1 MAETLVSPGV
11 LQRENDRSFVASA
24 PVEVGAALV
33 GPTVTGPVEIPTIVT
48 SFGDYREKFGTTF
61 LSGSNQYEFLTSI
74 SAQKYF
80 AEGGRSLLV
89 TRVTP
94 GTFASAT
101 STRVLANS
109 GSATG
114 TNSTSSLNFTGNLPD
129 NNEGLRITNTTGE
142 ISFVAYSGSS
152 NLYAAGTNGID
163 FVRYTGADFTN
174 LVTVINA
181 SSSLIG
187 LTASVTSDTLFL
199 SSSTVGATINGFN
212 IQTGSVSDLLTA
224 VVGVGGLD
232 TVATFGGGAS
242 TTTAI
247 NDNTNISFTLKTI
260 GEGVKFN
267 SAGDLDPDNIT
278 QLSDSSLTSGSEDNL
293 RWEVS
298 NVNNNQ
304 GTFALTI
311 RRGDDTL
318 RSKTILETY
327 TGLSLDPKADNYI
340 EKVIGNQ
347 YLSVDTTT
355 DPNQPLIKLNGD
367 FPTRSRYVYISNVNK
382 QTPDYFNSDGTVN
395 TDGTKSYSA
404 SLPLPASGAFA
415 NGTGDILPSGTA
427 GLYFENIGSGTS
439 AIQGLSTGDYT
450 QAIKILKNTDDF
462 RFNLISAPGINY
474 KDHATTFTSL
484 VELAE
489 DRGDTFFVGDLVG
502 YGENIAN
509 VTLQTNNL
517 NSSFAGSYWPWIKT
531 RSAEL
536 SRDVWSP
543 ASTVM
548 PGVYAYNDRVAAP
561 WFAPAGLNRGGLNV
575 NRAEVKLT
583 SAMRDTL
590 YDARV
595 NPIATFPRNG
605 VVAFGQKTLQK
616 KSSALDRINVRRLLI
631 ALKNFVGDT
640 AKGLVFEQ
648 NTANTRNRFLNVV
661 NPYLESVQQKQ
672 GLYAFR
678 VVMDESNNSPDV
690 IDRNQLVGQV
700 LLQPTKTAEFVILDF
715 TILPTGATFGE

>member
-114 TNSTSSLNFTGNLPD
+114 TQSTASLNFTSNLPD

-163 FVRYTGADFTN
+163 FVRYTGADLTN
-174 LVTVINA
+174 LVTTINA

-247 NDNTNISFTLKTI
+247 NDNTNISLH
-260 GEGVKFN
+260 
-267 SAGDLDPDNIT
+267 D
-278 QLSDSSLTSGSEDNL
+278 
-293 RWEVS
+293 
-298 NVNNNQ
+298 
-304 GTFALTI
+304 ALPI
-311 RRGDDTL
+311 FL
-318 RSKTILETY
+318 
-327 TGLSLDPKADNYI
+327 
-340 EKVIGNQ
+340 
-347 YLSVDTTT
+347 
-355 DPNQPLIKLNGD
+355 
-367 FPTRSRYVYISNVNK
+367 
-382 QTPDYFNSDGTVN
+382 
-395 TDGTKSYSA
+395 
-404 SLPLPASGAFA
+404 
-415 NGTGDILPSGTA
+415 
-427 GLYFENIGSGTS
+427 
-439 AIQGLSTGDYT
+439 
-450 QAIKILKNTDDF
+450 
-462 RFNLISAPGINY
+462 NLIVLGI
-474 KDHATTFTSL
+474 
-484 VELAE
+484 
-489 DRGDTFFVGDLVG
+489 
-502 YGENIAN
+502 
-509 VTLQTNNL
+509 
-517 NSSFAGSYWPWIKT
+517 
-531 RSAEL
+531 
-536 SRDVWSP
+536 
-543 ASTVM
+543 
-548 PGVYAYNDRVAAP
+548 
-561 WFAPAGLNRGGLNV
+561 
-575 NRAEVKLT
+575 
-583 SAMRDTL
+583 
-590 YDARV
+590 
-595 NPIATFPRNG
+595 
-605 VVAFGQKTLQK
+605 
-616 KSSALDRINVRRLLI
+616 
-631 ALKNFVGDT
+631 
-640 AKGLVFEQ
+640 
-648 NTANTRNRFLNVV
+648 
-661 NPYLESVQQKQ
+661 
-672 GLYAFR
+672 
-678 VVMDESNNSPDV
+678 
-690 IDRNQLVGQV
+690 
-700 LLQPTKTAEFVILDF
+700 
-715 TILPTGATFGE
+715 

>member
-94 GTFASAT
+94 GDFTSAT
-101 STRVLANS
+101 STRILANS
-109 GSATG
+109 GSVTG
-114 TNSTSSLNFTGNLPD
+114 TKSTASLDFSGNIPIGNAGIRIVDNTNNEVDFIIVSGSTTNDLPNLNIFTYTGTGLQGLVDEINGTAGLNATLSASLNGTVIGF
-129 NNEGLRITNTTGE
+129 
-142 ISFVAYSGSS
+142 SGS
-152 NLYAAGTNGID
+152 AAGTGLN
-163 FVRYTGADFTN
+163 AFT
-174 LVTVINA
+174 
-181 SSSLIG
+181 
-187 LTASVTSDTLFL
+187 
-199 SSSTVGATINGFN
+199 
-212 IQTGSVSDLLTA
+212 IQTGSTADLATTTYNGLT
-224 VVGVGGLD
+224 D
-232 TVATFGGGAS
+232 VATFGGGS
-242 TTTAI
+242 GTVNGI
-247 NDNTNISFTLKTI
+247 NSNDNISFTIKTI
-260 GEGVKFN
+260 GEGIKFN
-267 SAGDLDPDNIT
+267 NISDIDPDNIV
-278 QLSDSSLTSGSEDNL
+278 QLSDSSLRSGSEDNL

-298 NVNNNQ
+298 NVNDNQ
-304 GTFALTI
+304 GTFTLTV

-347 YLSVDTTT
+347 FLSVDTTT

-367 FPTRSRYVYISNVNK
+367 FPTRSRYVYVSNVNK

-395 TDGTKSYSA
+395 SEGTKSYSA

-439 AIQGLSTGDYT
+439 AIQGLSTTDYT

-474 KDHATTFTSL
+474 KDHATTFNSL

-502 YGENIAN
+502 YGETITN

-517 NSSFAGSYWPWIKT
+517 NTSFAGSYWPWVKT

-536 SRDVWSP
+536 SRDVFTP

>member
-114 TNSTSSLNFTGNLPD
+114 TESTASLDFTSNLPD

-187 LTASVTSDTLFL
+187 FTASVTSDTLFL

-260 GEGVKFN
+260 GEGLKFN
-267 SAGDLDPDNIT
+267 STIDTSPATIV
-278 QLSDSSLTSGSEDNL
+278 QLSDGSLISGSEDNL

-327 TGLSLDPKADNYI
+327 TGLSLDPKADNYV

-347 YLSVDTTT
+347 YYSVIS
-355 DPNQPLIKLNGD
+355 PLVHD
-367 FPTRSRYVYISNVNK
+367 MFM
-382 QTPDYFNSDGTVN
+382 F
-395 TDGTKSYSA
+395 
-404 SLPLPASGAFA
+404 
-415 NGTGDILPSGTA
+415 
-427 GLYFENIGSGTS
+427 
-439 AIQGLSTGDYT
+439 
-450 QAIKILKNTDDF
+450 
-462 RFNLISAPGINY
+462 
-474 KDHATTFTSL
+474 
-484 VELAE
+484 
-489 DRGDTFFVGDLVG
+489 
-502 YGENIAN
+502 
-509 VTLQTNNL
+509 
-517 NSSFAGSYWPWIKT
+517 
-531 RSAEL
+531 
-536 SRDVWSP
+536 
-543 ASTVM
+543 
-548 PGVYAYNDRVAAP
+548 
-561 WFAPAGLNRGGLNV
+561 
-575 NRAEVKLT
+575 LT
-583 SAMRDTL
+583 
-590 YDARV
+590 
-595 NPIATFPRNG
+595 
-605 VVAFGQKTLQK
+605 
-616 KSSALDRINVRRLLI
+616 
-631 ALKNFVGDT
+631 
-640 AKGLVFEQ
+640 
-648 NTANTRNRFLNVV
+648 
-661 NPYLESVQQKQ
+661 
-672 GLYAFR
+672 
-678 VVMDESNNSPDV
+678 
-690 IDRNQLVGQV
+690 
-700 LLQPTKTAEFVILDF
+700 
-715 TILPTGATFGE
+715 

>member
-24 PVEVGAALV
+24 PVEVGAALI

-94 GTFASAT
+94 GTFTSAT
-101 STRVLANS
+101 STRILANS

-114 TNSTSSLNFTGNLPD
+114 TRSTASLDFTGNIPAV
-129 NNEGLRITNTTGE
+129 NNGLRIVDTEGNVDFIIVSSSTTND
-142 ISFVAYSGSS
+142 VP
-152 NLYAAGTNGID
+152 NLNI
-163 FVRYTGADFTN
+163 FNYTGAGLQGIVDE
-174 LVTVINA
+174 INNTSGLNATFSA
-181 SSSLIG
+181 SLNGNVLG
-187 LTASVTSDTLFL
+187 LSGSA
-199 SSSTVGATINGFN
+199 VGAGLNTST
-212 IQTGSVSDLLTA
+212 IQTGSVTDLATLLTSSM
-224 VVGVGGLD
+224 
-232 TVATFGGGAS
+232 TNVATFGGGSS
-242 TTTAI
+242 TTTGVN
-247 NDNTNISFTLKTI
+247 NDDNISFTLKTI
-260 GEGVKFN
+260 GEGAKFN
-267 SAGDLDPDNIT
+267 NAYTSDPTAIQ
-278 QLSDSSLTSGSEDNL
+278 QLSDSSLVTGSEDNL

-304 GTFALTI
+304 GTFTLTV

-327 TGLSLDPKADNYI
+327 TNLSLDPKADNYI
-340 EKVIGNQ
+340 EKIIGNQ
-347 YLSVDTTT
+347 FLSVDTTT

-367 FPTRSRYVYISNVNK
+367 FPTRSRYVYVSNVNK
-382 QTPDYFNSDGTVN
+382 QTPDYFSSDGTVN
-395 TDGTKSYSA
+395 TDGSKSYSA
-404 SLPLPASGAFA
+404 SLPLPTSGAFA
-415 NGTGDILPSGTA
+415 NGTGDILPSSTK
-427 GLYFENIGSGTS
+427 GLYFEHIGSGTS
-439 AIQGLSTGDYT
+439 GIQGLSTSDYT
-450 QAIKILKNTDDF
+450 QAIKILRNTDDF
-462 RFNLISAPGINY
+462 RFNLISAPGVNY
-474 KDHATTFTSL
+474 KDHSSTFNSL

-489 DRGDTFFVGDLVG
+489 DRGDTFFIGDLVG
-502 YGENIAN
+502 YNEIIST
-509 VTLQTNNL
+509 VTTQTNNL
-517 NSSFAGSYWPWIKT
+517 NTSFAGSYWPWVKV
-531 RSAEL
+531 RSSEL

-543 ASTVM
+543 ASTVI

-583 SAMRDTL
+583 SGMRDTL

-616 KSSALDRINVRRLLI
+616 QSSALDRINVRRLLI
-631 ALKNFVGDT
+631 SLKNFIGDT

-672 GLYAFR
+672 GLFAFR

>member
-94 GTFASAT
+94 GDFTSAT
-101 STRVLANS
+101 STRILANS
-109 GSATG
+109 GSVTG
-114 TNSTSSLNFTGNLPD
+114 TKSTASLDFSGNIPIGNAGIRIVDNTNNEVDFIIVSGSTTNDLPNLNIFTYTGTGLQGLVDEINGTAGLNATLSASLNGTVIGF
-129 NNEGLRITNTTGE
+129 
-142 ISFVAYSGSS
+142 SGS
-152 NLYAAGTNGID
+152 AAGTGLN
-163 FVRYTGADFTN
+163 AFT
-174 LVTVINA
+174 
-181 SSSLIG
+181 
-187 LTASVTSDTLFL
+187 
-199 SSSTVGATINGFN
+199 
-212 IQTGSVSDLLTA
+212 IQTGSTADLATTTYNGLT
-224 VVGVGGLD
+224 D
-232 TVATFGGGAS
+232 VATFGGGS
-242 TTTAI
+242 GTVNGI
-247 NDNTNISFTLKTI
+247 NSNDNISFTIKTI
-260 GEGVKFN
+260 GEGIKFN
-267 SAGDLDPDNIT
+267 NISDIDPDNIV
-278 QLSDSSLTSGSEDNL
+278 QLSDSSLRSGSEDNL

-298 NVNNNQ
+298 NVNDNQ
-304 GTFALTI
+304 GTFTLTV

-347 YLSVDTTT
+347 FLSVDTTT

-367 FPTRSRYVYISNVNK
+367 FPTRSRYVYVSNVNK

-395 TDGTKSYSA
+395 SEATKSYSA

-439 AIQGLSTGDYT
+439 AIQGLSTTDYT

-474 KDHATTFTSL
+474 KDHATTFNSL

-502 YGENIAN
+502 YGETITN

-517 NSSFAGSYWPWIKT
+517 NTSFAGSYWPWVKT

-536 SRDVWSP
+536 SRDVFTP